1 MSYESHKYYN
11 GNLYASNAKYVKYQ
25 QLFMDLHASI
35 IMDVKKLACVTRP
48 ICRYCNGYKKTSI
61 MRPICEYYN
70 HCKKPTIITRP
81 ICEYYNHC
89 KKPTIITRPIC
100 EYYIFEMPLWK
111 L

>member
-1 MSYESHKYYN
+1 VSQD
-11 GNLYASNAKYVKYQ
+11 LYAGIAMV
-25 QLFMDLHASI
+25 I
-35 IMDVKKLACVTRP
+35 
-48 ICRYCNGYKKTSI
+48 KKTSI